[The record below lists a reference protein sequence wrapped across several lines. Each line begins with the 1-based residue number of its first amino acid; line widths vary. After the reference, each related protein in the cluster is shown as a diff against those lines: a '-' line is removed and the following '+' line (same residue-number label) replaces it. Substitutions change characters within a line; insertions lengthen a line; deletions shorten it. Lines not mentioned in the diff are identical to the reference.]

1 MVLGALDGVKE
12 PVSVI
17 RNALQNI
24 VDPKERE
31 NDNEDDIDCLHVHQ

>member
-1 MVLGALDGVKE
+1 MVLGALDGVEE

-24 VDPKERE
+24 VDPKERARVRMCF
-31 NDNEDDIDCLHVHQ
+31 DIDC